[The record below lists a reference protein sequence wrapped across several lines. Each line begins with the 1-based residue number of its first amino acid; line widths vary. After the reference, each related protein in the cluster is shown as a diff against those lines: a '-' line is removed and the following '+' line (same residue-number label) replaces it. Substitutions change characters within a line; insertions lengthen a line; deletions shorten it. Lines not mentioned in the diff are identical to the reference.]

1 VQLSIIFKKILKII
15 IYVIILMNKP
25 ILALFSLLFVASAY
39 CIDISSDE
47 EFAPVSGSNNVPK
60 ATPASAFRPTRPNSI
75 KEDNVGRV
83 HNARKF
89 EFVDD
94 DEDFLDDLDDDEEFI
109 VKPSASI
116 TSKPPPSKPVG
127 AFKPKS
133 GTGNHKRHHT
143 NEVCFTNCLNGT
155 PHYCRKISSDMY
167 NEMDQTK
174 KNKCSSL
181 CMVSD
186 FC

>member
-1 VQLSIIFKKILKII
+1 
-15 IYVIILMNKP
+15 MNKP

-47 EFAPVSGSNNVPK
+47 EFAPASGSNNVPR

-83 HNARKF
+83 HNTRKF

-116 TSKPPPSKPVG
+116 TSKPAASKPAG
-127 AFKPKS
+127 AFKPIS
-133 GTGNHKRHHT
+133 GTGHHT
-143 NEVCFTNCLNGT
+143 LAVCFTNCLKGAPN
-155 PHYCRKISSDMY
+155 YCSNVSKNKYLEMSEADKI
-167 NEMDQTK
+167 
-174 KNKCSSL
+174 KCSSL
-181 CMVSD
+181 CKVSD

>member
-1 VQLSIIFKKILKII
+1 
-15 IYVIILMNKP
+15 MNKS
-25 ILALFSLLFVASAY
+25 ILALFSLLFIASAS
-39 CIDISSDE
+39 CIEIDNNSEE
-47 EFAPVSGSNNVPK
+47 EFAPASGSNSVPR

-83 HNARKF
+83 HNTRKF

-94 DEDFLDDLDDDEEFI
+94 DEDFMDDLDDDEEFI

-116 TSKPPPSKPVG
+116 TSKPAASKPAG
-127 AFKPKS
+127 AFKPTS
-133 GTGNHKRHHT
+133 GTGHHT
-143 NEVCFTNCLNGT
+143 NEVCFTNCLKGT
-155 PHYCRKISSDMY
+155 PGYCRNISRDMY
-167 NEMDQTK
+167 NEMSQTK

-181 CMVSD
+181 CKVSD